1 MAETLALGTELLIG
15 DGASPEV
22 FTEVALLR
30 EFTPPGLTVDTEET
44 TNHSQADYFRQ
55 FRPTLINPGELSGQ
69 LLFDPADAT
78 HDDSDGVLSLLLDR
92 QRHNMKIR
100 IPTDPILNYD
110 FAAIVTQFQPGTPT
124 DQHLTADFTAMLSG
138 VLTIATQPIVA
149 SVEDTGSDGP
159 AYTEGEDIEFTVT
172 FDKAVTVSGSPQIT
186 INLAGVG
193 GDVQLTYASG
203 SGTAALVFSL
213 TAGAAGVHQAD
224 ATEVTMAAQIIDLNG
239 GTMVDANGNPARLTI
254 ATADIGDLTG
264 VSVNA
269 A

>member
-1 MAETLALGTELLIG
+1 MSESLALGTELLIG

-30 EFTPPGLTVDTEET
+30 EFTPPGLTVDVEET
-44 TNHSQADYFRQ
+44 TNHSQANYFRQ

-78 HDDSDGVLSLLLDR
+78 HDDSTGVLSLLLDR
-92 QRHNMKIR
+92 ARHNMKIR

-124 DQHLTADFTAMLSG
+124 DQHLTADFTAMVSG
-138 VLTIATQPIVA
+138 AVVIATQPIVA
-149 SVEDTGSDGP
+149 SVEDTGAQGP
-159 AYTEGEDIEFTVT
+159 AYVEGESIQFTGT
-172 FDKAVTVSGSPQIT
+172 FDKAVTVTGSPRIT
-186 INLAGVG
+186 INLAGTG
-193 GDVQLTYASG
+193 GNVLLTYASG

-213 TAGAAGVHQAD
+213 TAGAAGVHQAEL
-224 ATEVTMAAQIIDLNG
+224 TEVTMVAQTIDLNG
-239 GTMVDANGNPARLTI
+239 GTIRDANGNPARLTI

-269 A
+269 S

>member
-1 MAETLALGTELLIG
+1 MSETLALGTELLIG

-44 TNHSQADYFRQ
+44 TNHSQTNYYRQ

-78 HDDSDGVLSLLLDR
+78 HDDSTGLLSLLLDR
-92 QRHNMKIR
+92 QLHNMKIR

-124 DQHLTADFTAMLSG
+124 DQHLTADFTAMVSG
-138 VLTIATQPIVA
+138 PVVIATQPIITGVD
-149 SVEDTGSDGP
+149 DTGTDGP
-159 AYTEGEDIEFTVT
+159 AYVTGEDIEVTVA
-172 FDKAVTVSGSPQIT
+172 FDKAVTVTGTPRITLTLDSGAVLLS
-186 INLAGVG
+186 
-193 GDVQLTYASG
+193 YASG
-203 SGTAALVFSL
+203 SGTTALVFSIEVD
-213 TAGAAGVHQAD
+213 AGHQAE
-224 ATEVTMAAQIIDLNG
+224 ATEFVIAAQSIDLNG
-239 GTMVDANGNPARLTI
+239 GTIVDANGNAARLSF
-254 ATADIGDLTG
+254 AAADVED
-264 VSVNA
+264 VSDRTVNA